1 MSGVVF
7 FVIVI
12 MRPKYHQVHSISQ
25 PGGFMIEEGYADRG
39 RIMAVEFDKKIIVYW
54 WMVSNF
60 SLLITFVGIILMP
73 IWLPLGWFVHKK
85 QYDHMSGALTDR
97 SINMRMGWL
106 FKKQQNIPLDKLTD
120 VSIHEGPIL
129 NAFGVVR
136 MQFETAGAAPF
147 ILTGVKNANQ
157 FRDLV
162 LQQRDS
168 LVSAPQQSAPSDDS
182 NDVLVEIRDILKQIS
197 ENMSNE

>member
-1 MSGVVF
+1 MA
-7 FVIVI
+7 
-12 MRPKYHQVHSISQ
+12 
-25 PGGFMIEEGYADRG
+25 EEGYADRG
-39 RIMAVEFDKKIIVYW
+39 HIMAVEFDRKIIVYW
-54 WMVSNF
+54 WIMANLG
-60 SLLITFVGIILMP
+60 LLVTFVGIIAMVVWIP
-73 IWLPLGWFVHKK
+73 FGWIVHKK
-85 QYDHMSGALTDR
+85 QFEHMSGALTDR

-147 ILTGVKNANQ
+147 ILTGVKNSDQ

-168 LVSAPQQSAPSDDS
+168 LVSTPQQSAPSDDS
-182 NDVLVEIRDILKQIS
+182 NDVLVEIRDILQQINANLTGD
-197 ENMSNE
+197 EE

>member
-1 MSGVVF
+1 MLE
-7 FVIVI
+7 
-12 MRPKYHQVHSISQ
+12 P
-25 PGGFMIEEGYADRG
+25 GYADRG
-39 RIMAVEFDKKIIVYW
+39 HIMAVEFDRKIIVYW
-54 WMVSNF
+54 WMMANLG
-60 SLLITFVGIILMP
+60 LLSTIVGILLMP
-73 IWLPLGWFVHKK
+73 IWLAFGWIVHKK
-85 QYDHMSGALTDR
+85 QYEHMSGALTAR

-136 MQFETAGAAPF
+136 LQFEPAGAAPF
-147 ILTGVKNANQ
+147 ILTGVKNSDQ

-168 LVSAPQQSAPSDDS
+168 LVSAPQQSTSSDDS
-182 NDVLVEIRDILKQIS
+182 NDVLVEIRDILQQI
-197 ENMSNE
+197 NANISNEE

>member
-1 MSGVVF
+1 ME
-7 FVIVI
+7 
-12 MRPKYHQVHSISQ
+12 P
-25 PGGFMIEEGYADRG
+25 GYADRG
-39 RIMAVEFDKKIIVYW
+39 HIMAVEFDRKIIVYW
-54 WMVSNF
+54 WIMANLG
-60 SLLITFVGIILMP
+60 LLVTFVGIIAMVVWIP
-73 IWLPLGWFVHKK
+73 FGWIVHKK
-85 QYDHMSGALTDR
+85 QFEHMSGALTDR

-147 ILTGVKNANQ
+147 ILTGVKNSDQ

-168 LVSAPQQSAPSDDS
+168 LVSTPQQSAPSDDS
-182 NDVLVEIRDILKQIS
+182 NDVLVEIRDILQQI
-197 ENMSNE
+197 NANISNEE

>member
-1 MSGVVF
+1 MVVWIPF
-7 FVIVI
+7 
-12 MRPKYHQVHSISQ
+12 
-25 PGGFMIEEGYADRG
+25 
-39 RIMAVEFDKKIIVYW
+39 
-54 WMVSNF
+54 
-60 SLLITFVGIILMP
+60 
-73 IWLPLGWFVHKK
+73 GWIVHKK
-85 QYDHMSGALTDR
+85 QYELMSGALTDR

-147 ILTGVKNANQ
+147 ILTAVKNSDQ

-162 LQQRDS
+162 LQQRAS

-182 NDVLVEIRDILKQIS
+182 NDVLVEIRDILQQINANLTGD
-197 ENMSNE
+197 EE

>member
-1 MSGVVF
+1 
-7 FVIVI
+7 
-12 MRPKYHQVHSISQ
+12 
-25 PGGFMIEEGYADRG
+25 MIG
-39 RIMAVEFDKKIIVYW
+39 IPLM
-54 WMVSNF
+54 
-60 SLLITFVGIILMP
+60 LIWFP
-73 IWLPLGWFVHKK
+73 FGWIVHKK
-85 QYDHMSGALTDR
+85 QYEHMSGALPDR

-129 NAFGVVR
+129 NAFGVVK

-147 ILTGVKNANQ
+147 ILTGVKNSDQ

-168 LVSAPQQSAPSDDS
+168 LVSTPQQSAPSDDS
-182 NDVLVEIRDILKQIS
+182 NDVLVEIRDILQQI
-197 ENMSNE
+197 NTNLSNEE

>member
-1 MSGVVF
+1 MVE
-7 FVIVI
+7 
-12 MRPKYHQVHSISQ
+12 H
-25 PGGFMIEEGYADRG
+25 GYADKG
-39 RIMAVEFDKKIIVYW
+39 HIMAVEFDRKIIVYW
-54 WMVSNF
+54 WIMANLG
-60 SLLITFVGIILMP
+60 LLVTVVGIIAMIVWIP
-73 IWLPLGWFVHKK
+73 FGWIVHKK
-85 QYDHMSGALTDR
+85 QFEHMSGALTDR

-147 ILTGVKNANQ
+147 ILTGVKNSDQ

-168 LVSAPQQSAPSDDS
+168 LVSTPQQSAPSDDS
-182 NDVLVEIRDILKQIS
+182 NDVLVEIRDILQQINANLTGD
-197 ENMSNE
+197 EE

>member
-1 MSGVVF
+1 
-7 FVIVI
+7 
-12 MRPKYHQVHSISQ
+12 
-25 PGGFMIEEGYADRG
+25 
-39 RIMAVEFDKKIIVYW
+39 MAVEFDRKIIVYW
-54 WMVSNF
+54 WMMANLG
-60 SLLITFVGIILMP
+60 LLVTVVGIIAMVVWIP
-73 IWLPLGWFVHKK
+73 FGWIVHKK
-85 QYDHMSGALTDR
+85 QFEHMSGALTDR

-147 ILTGVKNANQ
+147 ILTGVKNSDQ

-182 NDVLVEIRDILKQIS
+182 NDVLVEIRDILQQI
-197 ENMSNE
+197 NANISNEE

>member
-1 MSGVVF
+1 MA
-7 FVIVI
+7 
-12 MRPKYHQVHSISQ
+12 
-25 PGGFMIEEGYADRG
+25 EGYADRG
-39 RIMAVEFDKKIIVYW
+39 HIMAVEFDRKIIVYW
-54 WMVSNF
+54 WIMANLG
-60 SLLITFVGIILMP
+60 LLATVVGIIAMIVWIP
-73 IWLPLGWFVHKK
+73 FGWIVHKK
-85 QYDHMSGALTDR
+85 QFEHMSGALTDR

-147 ILTGVKNANQ
+147 ILTGVKNSDQ

-168 LVSAPQQSAPSDDS
+168 LVSTPQQSAPSDDS
-182 NDVLVEIRDILKQIS
+182 TDVLVEIRDILQQINANLTGD
-197 ENMSNE
+197 EE

>member
-1 MSGVVF
+1 MA
-7 FVIVI
+7 
-12 MRPKYHQVHSISQ
+12 
-25 PGGFMIEEGYADRG
+25 EGYADKG
-39 RIMAVEFDKKIIVYW
+39 YIMAVEFDRKIIVYW
-54 WMVSNF
+54 WIMANLG
-60 SLLITFVGIILMP
+60 LLVTVVGIIAMIVWIP
-73 IWLPLGWFVHKK
+73 FGWIVHKK
-85 QYDHMSGALTDR
+85 QFEHMSGALTDR

-147 ILTGVKNANQ
+147 ILTGVKNSDQ

-168 LVSAPQQSAPSDDS
+168 LVSTPQQSAPSDDS
-182 NDVLVEIRDILKQIS
+182 NDVLVEIRDILQQINTNLS
-197 ENMSNE
+197 DDEE

>member
-1 MSGVVF
+1 MDD
-7 FVIVI
+7 
-12 MRPKYHQVHSISQ
+12 
-25 PGGFMIEEGYADRG
+25 ELGYADRG
-39 RIMAVEFDKKIIVYW
+39 HIMAVEFDRKIIVYW
-54 WMVSNF
+54 WIMANFGLLVSM
-60 SLLITFVGIILMP
+60 IGIPLML
-73 IWLPLGWFVHKK
+73 IWLPLGWIAHRK
-85 QYDHMSGALTDR
+85 QFEHMSGALTDR

-147 ILTGVKNANQ
+147 ILTGVKNSDQ
-157 FRDLV
+157 CRDLV

-168 LVSAPQQSAPSDDS
+168 LVSAPSPTPSS
-182 NDVLVEIRDILKQIS
+182 GSSDVLVEIRDLLQEINANLSS
-197 ENMSNE
+197 EE

>member
-1 MSGVVF
+1 
-7 FVIVI
+7 
-12 MRPKYHQVHSISQ
+12 
-25 PGGFMIEEGYADRG
+25 
-39 RIMAVEFDKKIIVYW
+39 MAVEFDRKIIVYW
-54 WMVSNF
+54 WIMANLG
-60 SLLITFVGIILMP
+60 LLVTVVGIIAMVVWIP
-73 IWLPLGWFVHKK
+73 FGWIVHKK
-85 QYDHMSGALTDR
+85 QFEHMSGALTDR

-147 ILTGVKNANQ
+147 ILTGVKNSDQ

-168 LVSAPQQSAPSDDS
+168 LVSNPQQSAPSDDS
-182 NDVLVEIRDILKQIS
+182 NDVLVEIRDILQQI
-197 ENMSNE
+197 NTNLSNEE

>member
-1 MSGVVF
+1 ME
-7 FVIVI
+7 
-12 MRPKYHQVHSISQ
+12 P
-25 PGGFMIEEGYADRG
+25 GYADRG
-39 RIMAVEFDKKIIVYW
+39 HIMAVEFDRKIIVYW
-54 WMVSNF
+54 WMMANLG
-60 SLLITFVGIILMP
+60 LLVTVVGIIAMVVWIP
-73 IWLPLGWFVHKK
+73 FGWIVHKK
-85 QYDHMSGALTDR
+85 QFEHMSGALTDR
-97 SINMRMGWL
+97 SINMRIGWL

-147 ILTGVKNANQ
+147 ILTGVKNSDQ

-168 LVSAPQQSAPSDDS
+168 LVSAPQQSASSDDS
-182 NDVLVEIRDILKQIS
+182 NDVLVEIRDILQQI
-197 ENMSNE
+197 NANISNEE

>member
-1 MSGVVF
+1 MA
-7 FVIVI
+7 
-12 MRPKYHQVHSISQ
+12 
-25 PGGFMIEEGYADRG
+25 EGYADRG
-39 RIMAVEFDKKIIVYW
+39 HIMAVEFDRKIIVYW
-54 WMVSNF
+54 WIMANLG
-60 SLLITFVGIILMP
+60 LLVTVVGIIAMVVWIP
-73 IWLPLGWFVHKK
+73 FGWIVHKK
-85 QYDHMSGALTDR
+85 QFEHMSGALTDR

-147 ILTGVKNANQ
+147 ILTGVKNSDQ

-168 LVSAPQQSAPSDDS
+168 LVSNPQQSAPSDDS
-182 NDVLVEIRDILKQIS
+182 NDVLVEIRDILQQINTNLS
-197 ENMSNE
+197 GEDE

>member
-1 MSGVVF
+1 
-7 FVIVI
+7 
-12 MRPKYHQVHSISQ
+12 
-25 PGGFMIEEGYADRG
+25 
-39 RIMAVEFDKKIIVYW
+39 MAVEFDRKIIVYW
-54 WMVSNF
+54 WMMANLG
-60 SLLITFVGIILMP
+60 LLVTVVGIIAMVVWIP
-73 IWLPLGWFVHKK
+73 FGWIVHKK
-85 QYDHMSGALTDR
+85 QFEHMSGALTDR

-147 ILTGVKNANQ
+147 ILTGVKNSDQ

-168 LVSAPQQSAPSDDS
+168 LVSAPQQSTSSDDS
-182 NDVLVEIRDILKQIS
+182 NDVLVEIRDILQQIS
-197 ENMSNE
+197 ANLSNEE

>member
-1 MSGVVF
+1 MA
-7 FVIVI
+7 
-12 MRPKYHQVHSISQ
+12 
-25 PGGFMIEEGYADRG
+25 EEGYADRG
-39 RIMAVEFDKKIIVYW
+39 HIMAVEFDRKIIVYW
-54 WMVSNF
+54 WIMANLG
-60 SLLITFVGIILMP
+60 LLATVVGIIAMIVWIP
-73 IWLPLGWFVHKK
+73 FGWIVHKK
-85 QYDHMSGALTDR
+85 QFEHMSGALTDR

-147 ILTGVKNANQ
+147 ILTGVKNSDQ

-168 LVSAPQQSAPSDDS
+168 LVSTPQQSAPSDDS
-182 NDVLVEIRDILKQIS
+182 NDVLVEIRDILQQI
-197 ENMSNE
+197 NANISNEE

>member
-1 MSGVVF
+1 
-7 FVIVI
+7 
-12 MRPKYHQVHSISQ
+12 
-25 PGGFMIEEGYADRG
+25 
-39 RIMAVEFDKKIIVYW
+39 MAVEFDRKIIVYW
-54 WMVSNF
+54 WIMANLG
-60 SLLITFVGIILMP
+60 LLVTFVGIIALVVWIP
-73 IWLPLGWFVHKK
+73 FGWIVHKK
-85 QYDHMSGALTDR
+85 QYEHMSGALTDR

-147 ILTGVKNANQ
+147 ILTGVKNSDQ

-168 LVSAPQQSAPSDDS
+168 LVSNPQQSAPSDDS
-182 NDVLVEIRDILKQIS
+182 NDVLVEIRDILQQI
-197 ENMSNE
+197 NTNLSNEE

>member
-1 MSGVVF
+1 LGRMA
-7 FVIVI
+7 
-12 MRPKYHQVHSISQ
+12 
-25 PGGFMIEEGYADRG
+25 EEGYADRG
-39 RIMAVEFDKKIIVYW
+39 HIMAVEFDRKIIVYW
-54 WMVSNF
+54 WIMANLG
-60 SLLITFVGIILMP
+60 LLVTVVGIIAMIVWIP
-73 IWLPLGWFVHKK
+73 FGWIVHKK
-85 QYDHMSGALTDR
+85 QFEHMSGALTDR

-147 ILTGVKNANQ
+147 ILTGVKNSDQ

-168 LVSAPQQSAPSDDS
+168 LVSTPQQSAPSDDS
-182 NDVLVEIRDILKQIS
+182 NDVLVEIRDILQQI
-197 ENMSNE
+197 NANISNEE

>member
-1 MSGVVF
+1 MG
-7 FVIVI
+7 
-12 MRPKYHQVHSISQ
+12 
-25 PGGFMIEEGYADRG
+25 
-39 RIMAVEFDKKIIVYW
+39 
-54 WMVSNF
+54 
-60 SLLITFVGIILMP
+60 LLVTVVGIIAMVVWIP
-73 IWLPLGWFVHKK
+73 FGWIVHKK
-85 QYDHMSGALTDR
+85 QFEHMSGALTDR

-147 ILTGVKNANQ
+147 ILTGVKNSDQ

-168 LVSAPQQSAPSDDS
+168 LVSAPQQSASPDDS
-182 NDVLVEIRDILKQIS
+182 NDVLVEIRDILQQI
-197 ENMSNE
+197 NANISNEE